1 MALAKICGLTTPETL
16 DAALAGGAAF
26 VGAVVFPKS
35 PRHIEPLH
43 AATLFERVRGQGP
56 GKAKIVAV
64 TVDADDALLTE
75 IALILKP
82 DLIQLHGS
90 ETPERAA
97 QVRTLTGAGVIRALS
112 VCTAADIDAAGV
124 WEPVVDHLMFDAKPP
139 EGSALPGGVGASFD
153 WTLLAGRSF
162 AKLWF
167 LAGGLDPA
175 NVGEAVRVTGAP
187 LVDVSSGVESAPG
200 VKDPALIAAFLESVR
215 ST

>member
-1 MALAKICGLTTPETL
+1 MTRAKICGLTTPETL
-16 DAALAGGAAF
+16 DAALTGGAAF

-43 AATLFERVRGQGP
+43 AATLFERAR
-56 GKAKIVAV
+56 GKAQVVAV
-64 TVDADDALLTE
+64 TVDADDALLTG

-97 QVRTLTGAGVIRALS
+97 QVRTLTGVGIIRALS
-112 VCTAADIDAAGV
+112 VRTAADIDAAAA
-124 WEPVVDHLMFDAKPP
+124 WETVADHLMFDAKPP
-139 EGSALPGGVGASFD
+139 EGSSLPGGVGASFD

-162 AKLWF
+162 SGPWF
-167 LAGGLDPA
+167 LAGGLNPD
-175 NVGEAVRVTGAP
+175 NVAEAVRISGAP

-200 VKDPALIAAFLESVR
+200 VKDPARIAAFLHAVDR
-215 ST
+215 G